1 MQKIFTIS
9 LMFVYLT
16 LSVGL
21 NIIVHT
27 CGGDSETILAAS
39 TVEDP
44 CGCGDMMPEDRCCTT
59 EVTTVK
65 LNDDQKTV
73 ISTIEQQLSVE
84 TISYP
89 VISAER
95 PAADT
100 KQTTIFISSFSPPP
114 HTDLTIINSVFLI

>member
-1 MQKIFTIS
+1 MQKIFIIT
-9 LMFVYLT
+9 LMFIYLT

-27 CGGDSETILAAS
+27 CGGKSETILAAS

-44 CGCGDMMPEDRCCTT
+44 CGCGDMMPDDRCCTT

-73 ISTIEQQLSVE
+73 VTSLEKQLSVN
-84 TISYP
+84 TITYP
-89 VISAER
+89 ALTTQR
-95 PAADT
+95 PAAGT
-100 KQTTIFISSFSPPP
+100 EQTTIFISSFSPPP
-114 HTDLTIINSVFLI
+114 NTDLTIINSVFLI